1 MSPPSALADPAP
13 APVSTIRSAPKTPA
27 PITPAQVTPTPL
39 VEERLLSL
47 DAYRGFIM
55 IALAFNGFGLAQ
67 TASNH
72 LEKNPDSSFWQFL
85 KFQFSHVEWEGCAFW
100 DMIQPSF
107 MFMVGVS
114 MAYSYVKRQRRGDS
128 WGSMFGHALV
138 RSLVLILLGV
148 FLSSTSSKSTNWV
161 FMNVLSQIGL
171 GYPFLFLMW
180 GRHVAVQFVV
190 VALLLV
196 GTGLLYTNFETAG
209 IDLEKGDKSV
219 GIEAE
224 WAQTHLTGVPPTW
237 HKNANVGHAVDLK
250 VLNWFKREKPFE
262 FNGGGY
268 QTINFIPALATM
280 LLGLICGELL
290 RVSWTGGRKVAYMV
304 GLGAALF
311 CLGWAGDAAGW
322 PIIKRL
328 WTPTWALYSTGI
340 CCWILAGLYGVID
353 VLGFRAWSMF
363 LVVVGMNSIAIY
375 MMGQLLR
382 NWTAK
387 QLEIHVGS
395 WLFEWLGP
403 AYVPMLTATSVGMA
417 FWLVCFWMMR
427 NKIFIRV

>member
-1 MSPPSALADPAP
+1 MTPPATLADPAP
-13 APVSTIRSAPKTPA
+13 APTVARQPMSPA
-27 PITPAQVTPTPL
+27 PIATKPAAPAPL
-39 VEERLLSL
+39 VDERLLSL
-47 DAYRGFIM
+47 DAYRGLIM
-55 IALAFNGFGLAQ
+55 IALAFNGFGLAD
-67 TASNH
+67 TATRH
-72 LEKNPDSSFWQFL
+72 LKENPDSSFWQFL
-85 KFQFSHVEWEGCAFW
+85 KYQFSHVEWEGCAFW

-128 WGSMFGHALV
+128 WGSMFGHAIV

-148 FLSSTSSKSTNWV
+148 FLSSTSEKSTNWV

-180 GRHVAVQFVV
+180 GRHVAIQFIV
-190 VALLLV
+190 VAFLLV
-196 GTGLLYTNFETAG
+196 GMGLLYTNYPTAG
-209 IDLEKGDKSV
+209 IDIESGNSSL

-224 WAQTHLTGVPPTW
+224 WAKEHLAGVPAAW
-237 HKNANVGHAVDLK
+237 HKSANVGQAVDL
-250 VLNWFKREKPFE
+250 VALNWFPREKPFE
-262 FNGGGY
+262 FNRGGY
-268 QTINFIPALATM
+268 QTINFIPSLATM

-290 RVSWTGGRKVAYMV
+290 RATWTGGRKVASLV
-304 GLGAALF
+304 GLGALLF
-311 CLGWAGDAAGW
+311 CLGWVGDVYGW
-322 PIIKRL
+322 PIIKRI

-382 NWTAK
+382 GWTAR
-387 QLEIHVGS
+387 QLEIHFGAG
-395 WLFEWLGP
+395 LFSFLGEN
-403 AYVPMLTATSVGMA
+403 YVPMLTATSVGIA
-417 FWLVCFWMMR
+417 FWLVCYWMMR
-427 NKIFIRV
+427 QKIFIRV